1 MFSGRDAIAG
11 GTRLSPGSVYANIQV
26 SSTRRGCLAT
36 LEKDL
41 IYVQFRTWPLTDGSR
56 VPLDE
61 IRTTSGDT
69 NKVLRRSWNA
79 SAPWLAGDK
88 HFLPK
93 QRDAVELSSQSS
105 STVSDTWRSG
115 PSFFFVSPLAIP

>member
-93 QRDAVELSSQSS
+93 QRDAVELVNHLLPCPTLGEVGPLFSS
-105 STVSDTWRSG
+105 
-115 PSFFFVSPLAIP
+115 